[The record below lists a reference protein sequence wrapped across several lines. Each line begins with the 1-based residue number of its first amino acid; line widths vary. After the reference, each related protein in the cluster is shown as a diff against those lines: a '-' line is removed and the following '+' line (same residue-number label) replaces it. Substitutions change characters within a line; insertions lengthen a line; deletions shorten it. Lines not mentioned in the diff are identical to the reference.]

1 MKKFKITASL
11 LIVGALT
18 LVGTSASAFTSHVSV
33 HSSPHI
39 SSRSSVRSSFR
50 STPKISSNKS
60 FKSRKSSGSSNKSS
74 NKSSKTT
81 GSHSSPSVKKA
92 TIGGR
97 SVTKDLDRH
106 TVWNK
111 SSSTTYN
118 DRFYNRYQ
126 PYRTSSP
133 SFWSWMF
140 WSSMFSNH
148 NNVSQIE
155 GKVLS
160 KDGHNK
166 ITIKSKDLGN
176 TQVTVSSEKYKSVS
190 VGQYIKLK

>member
-1 MKKFKITASL
+1 MNKPKLTASL
-11 LIVGALT
+11 LVIGALAMA
-18 LVGTSASAFTSHVSV
+18 GTSASAFTSHVSV

-39 SSRSSVRSSFR
+39 SSRSSSFR

-60 FKSRKSSGSSNKSS
+60 FKSWKSSGSSSKSSNKSS
-74 NKSSKTT
+74 KSSKTT
-81 GSHSSPSVKKA
+81 GSHSSPNVKKA
-92 TIGGR
+92 MIGGR
-97 SVTKDLDRH
+97 SVTKDLDTH
-106 TVWNK
+106 TIQNN

-126 PYRTSSP
+126 PYQTSTP

-140 WSSMFSNH
+140 WSSLFSNH
-148 NNVSQIE
+148 NNVNQIE